1 MKLAVNRP
9 EQFMAYFYGFDVA
22 NPYFQMMTLCVSL
35 MLLVGTMVGNVYV
48 QYQNKLL
55 NDRAIGMQVD
65 LADLAALGHEIQ
77 LEEQGLNRY
86 DRIKLIAAKR
96 LGLTDVKSNQM
107 IEK

>member
-9 EQFMAYFYGFDVA
+9 EQFMEFIYGFDVTH
-22 NPYFQMMTLCVSL
+22 PYFQMMTLCVSL
-35 MLLVGTMVGNVYV
+35 MLLVGTVVGNVYI
-48 QYQNKLL
+48 QHQNKLL
-55 NDRAIGMQVD
+55 NSRAIGMQVE
-65 LADLAALGHEIQ
+65 LSDLAALGHEIQ

-96 LGLTDVKSNQM
+96 LGLTDVKSNQI